1 MRKNNI
7 RFVKNVVILVVV
19 TCSSVVIS
27 AEEEKKSPWK
37 SSAELGYVN
46 SSGNTNTEAT
56 KATFDIS
63 HEMGS

>member
-19 TCSSVVIS
+19 TCSSVVI

-56 KATFDIS
+56 KAAFDIS